1 MKQYIKLFEE
11 FILESGNAIDAAI
24 PFTQDQIQPT
34 IDWMQENIFPE
45 IGLVGID
52 DDAAVI
58 GSAGKKLPGAT
69 SGDIDIAV
77 SADKIASALSSSLEL
92 AYLALD
98 EKLKSMGYPT
108 LPKKGFNQVSVGVP
122 IAGDPKNGIGQVD
135 LMITTDLEWS
145 KFMYHSPDFRTAE
158 SLYKG
163 AYRNI
168 LLMSAMGQSF
178 FEVKKTTDKGETEE
192 YQAYVIRLNQGVV
205 QVRKTFMGVRGLRK
219 SAELLREYDKE
230 ITRVPQE
237 IVDLLFNG
245 GHKVAEIMTYEGLKS
260 LLDSG
265 DFKFPEKL
273 PDIMDKF
280 SKELVASGL
289 PLPSELG

>member
-1 MKQYIKLFEE
+1 MKQYIKLFEQ
-11 FILESGNAIDAAI
+11 FIIESGNAIGESV

-34 IDWMQENIFPE
+34 IDWLQKNIFPE
-45 IGLVGID
+45 IGLVGIG

-58 GSAGKKLPGAT
+58 GSAGKKLPEAT

-77 SADKIASALSSSLEL
+77 SADKIASALNTSLEL

-98 EKLKSMGYPT
+98 EKLKSLGYST
-108 LPKKGFNQVSVGVP
+108 LAKKSFNQVSVGIP

-163 AYRNI
+163 AYRNL
-168 LLMSAMGQSF
+168 LLMSAMGQCF

-205 QVRKTFMGVRGLRK
+205 QVRKTFLGVRGLRK
-219 SAELLREYDKE
+219 RAELLRQYDKE
-230 ITRVPQE
+230 ITKVPQE
-237 IVDLLFNG
+237 IVELLFNG

-265 DFKFPEKL
+265 DFKYPEKL
-273 PDIMDKF
+273 KDIMDKYK
-280 SKELVASGL
+280 KELTDANL

>member
-1 MKQYIKLFEE
+1 MRRYVKLFEQ
-11 FILESGNAIDAAI
+11 FILESGNAIGESV

-34 IDWMQENIFPE
+34 IDWMQKNIFPE
-45 IGLVGID
+45 IGLVGIG
-52 DDAAVI
+52 DDAAII
-58 GSAGKKLPGAT
+58 GSAGKKLLGAT

-77 SADKIASALSSSLEL
+77 SADKIASALGTSLEL

-98 EKLKSMGYPT
+98 EKLKSLGYPT
-108 LPKKGFNQVSVGVP
+108 LAKKGFNQVSVGVP
-122 IAGDPKNGIGQVD
+122 IAGDQKNGIGQVD

-163 AYRNI
+163 AYRNL
-168 LLMSAMGQSF
+168 LLMSAMGQCF
-178 FEVKKTTDKGETEE
+178 FAVKKTTDKGETEE
-192 YQAYVIRLNQGVV
+192 YEAYVIRLNQGVV
-205 QVRKTFMGVRGLRK
+205 QVRKTFMGKRGLRK
-219 SAELLREYDKE
+219 TTDRLREYDKE

-245 GHKVAEIMTYEGLKS
+245 GHSVAEIMTYEGLKS

-265 DFKFPEKL
+265 DFKYPEKL
-273 PDIMDKF
+273 QGIMDKY
-280 SKELVASGL
+280 KNELDRAGL
-289 PLPSELG
+289 PLPSELA